1 MTPADFDP
9 GRLRHRV
16 TLSAPVAT
24 PDGAG
29 GETVAWSPVATVW
42 AAVEPVAA
50 SERRIADHL
59 AAAVTHR
66 LTLRWRGDVVGGMRA
81 THRGRNF
88 RILAAVDPDESRRFL
103 VAEAVEEEA

>member
-1 MTPADFDP
+1 MTPAVFDP

-16 TLSAPVAT
+16 TLAAPVAT

-29 GETVAWSPVATVW
+29 GETVAWSTVATVW

-50 SERRIADHL
+50 AERRIADHL

-66 LTLRWRGDVVGGMRA
+66 VILRWRGDVTGGMRA

-88 RILAAVDPDESRRFL
+88 RILAAIDPDERRRFL
-103 VAEAVEEEA
+103 LAEAAEETA